1 MFMNS
6 TSLYESQI
14 SNRIIQIFELSGAL
28 WVHICLLEVTL
39 REAINSTLKNAYSR
53 MDWWNSPL
61 FSSPNDRRYF
71 IQITKRLNGHAQTF
85 GPNIHLQHFS
95 LSFWVRLLGNKYVY
109 RVWRHL
115 ENLSPT
121 LKAYGRR
128 NFQQKAIIIRDLR
141 NAIAHHAPILHRN
154 LARDLAYMHELTDLL
169 SPGLAKVLKTQSKAG
184 SLVKLLKT
192 NTPGA
197 KF

>member
-1 MFMNS
+1 
-6 TSLYESQI
+6 LYK
-14 SNRIIQIFELSGAL
+14 LSAAL
-28 WVHICLLEVTL
+28 WVHISAFESTL
-39 REAINSTLKNAYSR
+39 RSSLNSALILTIGQT
-53 MDWWNSPL
+53 DWWNSQDF
-61 FSSPNDRRYF
+61 FSKF
-71 IQITKRLNGHAQTF
+71 EKRELKKY
-85 GPNIHLQHFS
+85 LYRFS
-95 LSFWVRLLGNKYVY
+95 KNKGILGN
-109 RVWRHL
+109 REFAEIPSLTFWINLLSRRNGFRIWRHL

>member
-1 MFMNS
+1 MGNREFAEIP
-6 TSLYESQI
+6 SLTFWINLLSRR
-14 SNRIIQIFELSGAL
+14 NGFRI
-28 WVHICLLEVTL
+28 
-39 REAINSTLKNAYSR
+39 
-53 MDWWNSPL
+53 
-61 FSSPNDRRYF
+61 
-71 IQITKRLNGHAQTF
+71 
-85 GPNIHLQHFS
+85 
-95 LSFWVRLLGNKYVY
+95 
-109 RVWRHL
+109 WRHL

-128 NFQQKAIIIRDLR
+128 NFQQKAIVIRDLR